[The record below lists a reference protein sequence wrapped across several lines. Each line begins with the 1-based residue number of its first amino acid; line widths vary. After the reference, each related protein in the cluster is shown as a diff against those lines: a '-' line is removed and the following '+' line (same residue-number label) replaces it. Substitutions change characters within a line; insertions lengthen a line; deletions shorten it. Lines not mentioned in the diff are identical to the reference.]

1 MTKVC
6 SVCGTDK
13 PLSAYAANARGLMG
27 VRSECK
33 ACFAEKARVKY
44 ARMSEEQKAQ
54 ANEARYARDAGKRTE
69 LNERRKQWL
78 ADKPRKQAEYQK
90 LSRQR
95 NAKTIAATKKVW
107 AQSNKHTVAEIGRRW
122 RKNNPDKVVAA
133 VAARSAAK
141 RSALAAWD
149 QELTKLATQEAAS
162 LCKMRERVTG
172 VKWHVDHVIPLRGKL
187 VRGLHVWNNLQ
198 VLPAVENIRKGNK
211 FEEIS

>member
-6 SVCGTDK
+6 AVCNTDK

-27 VRSECK
+27 VRSDCK

-44 ARMSEEQKAQ
+44 AQMSEEQKAQ
-54 ANEARYARDAGKRTE
+54 ANEARYARDAGKRVE

-78 ADKPRKQAEYQK
+78 ADKPHLQSEYQRK
-90 LSRQR
+90 TRLRHVT
-95 NAKTIAATKKVW
+95 TIAARKKLW
-107 AQSNKHTVAEIGRRW
+107 EQNNKHIVAERNRRW
-122 RKNNPDKVVAA
+122 RKKNPDKVVAA

-141 RSALAAWD
+141 RSALAVWD
-149 QELTKLATQEAAS
+149 QELTKLVTQEAAS

-172 VKWHVDHVIPLRGKL
+172 VKWHVDHTIPLRGKL
-187 VRGLHVWNNLQ
+187 VCGLHVWNNLQ
-198 VLPAVENIRKGNK
+198 VLPAVENIRKSNK

>member
-6 SVCGTDK
+6 AVCNTDK

-27 VRSECK
+27 VRSDCK
-33 ACFAEKARVKY
+33 ACFAEKARAKY
-44 ARMSEEQKAQ
+44 AQLSEEQKAQ
-54 ANEARYARDAGKRTE
+54 ANEVRYVRDSAKRAE
-69 LNERRKQWL
+69 LNGRRKQWL
-78 ADKPRKQAEYQK
+78 ADKPHLQVEYQRK
-90 LSRQR
+90 TRQLH
-95 NAKTIAATKKVW
+95 TDSIAARKKLW
-107 AQSNKHTVAEIGRRW
+107 EQSNKPLVAERTRRW

-141 RSALAAWD
+141 RSALAVWG
-149 QELTKLATQEAAS
+149 QELTKLVTQEAAS